1 MFPGVPGYSV
11 SYIPCAV
18 RCYTCVE
25 VAQIFIII
33 LSFFFFFPKKWLLST
48 LYYFFKLKKSVNVK
62 VFFFLKRTSEII
74 SQSLS

>member
-33 LSFFFFFPKKWLLST
+33 LWLLST